1 VLEEIREAVLDGN
14 AAAVP
19 VAVERALAQG
29 ADPSTILD
37 EALIPALDVVGSEYE
52 SGIRYV
58 PEMLASAEAMK
69 AGMSILQP
77 SLVAAGVQAKGRV
90 VLGTVTGDLH
100 DIGKNLVGMMLEG
113 AGYEVVDLGVE
124 VSAERFVEAV
134 REHTPDILAL
144 SALLTTTMTNMPA
157 VIKALEKAGLRN
169 TTRVVVGGAPVTQRF
184 AEQIG
189 ADGYAVD
196 APSAVSLVRH
206 LASE

>member
-1 VLEEIREAVLDGN
+1 MLEEIREAVLDGN